1 MTVETIYRAID
12 AIAPFANPWIL
23 IIPVFLIG
31 NPQAAVSD
39 VLICLDVTPR
49 VLREALDCGAGLII
63 SHHPVIFHKLG
74 ALLGEHAVCARSQR
88 CLGDQ
93 RAYKPR

>member
-12 AIAPFANPWIL
+12 AIAPFCESMDFDNTGI
-23 IIPVFLIG
+23 LIG

-49 VLREALDCGAGLII
+49 DFPQARRT
-63 SHHPVIFHKLG
+63 FR
-74 ALLGEHAVCARSQR
+74 GEHAVCARSQR

>member
-12 AIAPFANPWIL
+12 AIAPFCESMDFDNTGI
-23 IIPVFLIG
+23 LIG

-74 ALLGEHAVCARSQR
+74 ALLECRMRSLAAVSR
-88 CLGDQ
+88 
-93 RAYKPR
+93 